1 MKENNN
7 SQKQNDIFTF
17 TTRRG
22 LKQPSYREEIF
33 NEKIPNIDEEQNVE
47 FINQEIPVD
56 INDQTDIS
64 GKINLSID
72 QERIIQ
78 KLPSFRIGDRK
89 IHDDVINSDKYLNLK
104 EYKPLFIRNPPIFF
118 WFLGLSFIGFG
129 FSLIINIL
137 LYKYK
142 KNFFNGF
149 IGHYV
154 WEYFILI
161 IIFIFGLSF
170 FFYSEYESI
179 EVDKMKGVIKFYK
192 YDTLSCKFNVF
203 EIEIKNIN
211 SIFPVKVQ
219 AARRSSME
227 RSCLTQIGITF
238 NNTNT
243 IYIFKTFF
251 RYFTIKTVIKLRTFL
266 YKRLQSY
273 DSVSRELEGT
283 LTYINVLQE
292 RIK

>member
-17 TTRRG
+17 TTRIG
-22 LKQPSYREEIF
+22 LNQQSYREEIF